1 MVKEVIYDSV
11 IIFFNGVWYMYKKL
25 DGKNFIDQITRYGY
39 FAEQFPECFTSDHL
53 ADELSNLL
61 PLVSVGKAQKSKSKN
76 VTAPTTLSTYKND
89 ISRRILSVSNP
100 ESFLRL
106 SKYMKEN
113 WDTVL
118 SVSKSP
124 NSLSPITFIRNYSS
138 SEEII
143 NCESIREKLKAK
155 SDFIS
160 GIKNCIRA
168 SLGYKYRM
176 KVDITNCYNSLYTHS
191 ITWAICGKDLAKSYY
206 RTSEPSNIKDL
217 YEMGDFLDCFI
228 RQQKN
233 NETNGIIVGP
243 YTSRIISEI
252 ILVRIDNMLSQKGL
266 KFKRY
271 VDDYKIYFR
280 SESQAQESLP
290 IIEKILNEFNLTLNT
305 AKTEIEKYPY
315 EIISQIRDAYDVALK
330 TDGVFGVLN
339 KAAQLHSNG
348 EKGAYKYALKYLKDE
363 PIPIDDLQI
372 IIPTLVNIMLLD
384 PRYGKHI
391 TKYLKKNIFTINAE
405 TLSVVFNRELS
416 CSLQNE
422 LQQESLMFIQL
433 IKDLNLT
440 ISADNIIKIM
450 KSDNDF
456 AIIICLDIWKNH
468 NKSIQRSKHEARLIN
483 EAIKELMSSLNGEKL
498 SGARWLLLYELYV
511 HKFVS
516 NELLPELEIND
527 FFKKMF
533 ELGVTFYRD

>member
-1 MVKEVIYDSV
+1 
-11 IIFFNGVWYMYKKL
+11 MYKKL
-25 DGKNFIDQITRYGY
+25 EGKSFIDQVARYGY
-39 FAEQFPECFTSDHL
+39 FAEQFPDCFTSEVF
-53 ADELSNLL
+53 ADKLPELL
-61 PLVSVGKAQKSKSKN
+61 PLISVGKAQKTKSKN
-76 VTAPTTLSTYKND
+76 TTAPTNLSTYKND

-100 ESFLRL
+100 EAFLRL
-106 SKYMKEN
+106 SKYMRDN
-113 WDTVL
+113 WEQIL
-118 SVSKSP
+118 RVSKST
-124 NSLSPITFIRNYSS
+124 NSLSPITFIRSYNS

-143 NCESIREKLKAK
+143 NCESIRERLKAK
-155 SDFIS
+155 SDFVV

-168 SLGYKYRM
+168 SLGYKYRL

-206 RTSEPSNIKDL
+206 RTSEPVEIKDM
-217 YEMGDFLDCFI
+217 YEMGDCLDCFI

-243 YTSRIISEI
+243 YTSRIVSEI
-252 ILVRIDNMLSQKGL
+252 VLARIDQMMTEKGL

-280 SESQAQESLP
+280 SEAQAQESLP
-290 IIEKILNEFNLTLNT
+290 LIEKILNEFNLTLNT
-305 AKTEIEKYPY
+305 SKTEIEKYPY
-315 EIISQIRDAYDVALK
+315 EIISQIKDAYDKALESE
-330 TDGVFGVLN
+330 GVFGVLN
-339 KAAQLHSNG
+339 IAAQLHSKG

-363 PIPIDDLQI
+363 PIPVDDLQI

-384 PRYGKHI
+384 PRYSKHI
-391 TKYLKKNIFTINAE
+391 TKYLKKNISTINAE

-416 CSLQNE
+416 CSLQND

-433 IKDLNLT
+433 IKDLGLSVT
-440 ISADNIIKIM
+440 AENIIKIL

-456 AIIICLDIWKNH
+456 AIIIGLDIWKNH
-468 NKSIQRSKHEARLIN
+468 NKCVIRTKHEARLIN
-483 EAIKELMSSLNGEKL
+483 EGIKSLMSTLNGEKL
-498 SGARWLLLYELYV
+498 SGSRWLLLYELHV

-516 NELLPELEIND
+516 EELLPKLEIND

-533 ELGVTFYRD
+533 ELGVSFYQE